1 MRKSTIKRKTK
12 ETDITVSINLDGKGI
27 YNINTPIPFLNHMLE
42 QLSKHS
48 FVDIDIEAK
57 GDVEIDFHHTCE
69 DVAIVLGEA
78 FNKALGDRAGINRF
92 ASAHIPMDDVLTLV
106 AIDLSGRPYSNF
118 AVEFSIDKLGEFDTE
133 LFREWFNAFAQT
145 LKANIHVKNLYG
157 KNNHHKI
164 ESCFKGLAICIASA
178 IKIDE
183 GKKDII
189 RSTKGSIT

>member
-1 MRKSTIKRKTK
+1 
-12 ETDITVSINLDGKGI
+12 
-27 YNINTPIPFLNHMLE
+27 
-42 QLSKHS
+42 
-48 FVDIDIEAK
+48 
-57 GDVEIDFHHTCE
+57 
-69 DVAIVLGEA
+69 
-78 FNKALGDRAGINRF
+78 
-92 ASAHIPMDDVLTLV
+92 MDDVLTLV